1 MEPLWQDL
9 RYAARTL
16 LKRPLFTLLVVVT
29 LALGIGA
36 NTAIFSVVNAVVLKP
51 LPFKE
56 PDRLVSLGE
65 TNSGWS
71 TTLASSHAFMS
82 WQERSTVFER
92 MAATVWWDAN
102 LESGPEP
109 QHITLISATGD
120 YFSVMGVEPI
130 LGRNFRPEEMERG
143 GPKSVIISYPIWQ
156 RLGSSRDL
164 IGQPLRMGGDS
175 FTVVGVMPPVD
186 GAGLSIGWGDVWA
199 PSRMDF
205 QAVKTKPS
213 GWRGFRVMARIKP
226 GVAIPQARAE
236 MELIERQLAQE
247 LPNIYA
253 GYGVMLRPLHDFI
266 VGDVRQVLL
275 VLLGAVGFVL
285 LIACANVVNLLLA
298 RAASREKEIAIRLA
312 LGATRR
318 QLIRQL
324 LAESLL
330 LSLLGAAIGL
340 GLAWLG
346 LRSLIAFDPANI
358 PRIEQTAIDGR
369 VLGFTLALSVITSV
383 LFGLAPALGATK
395 VNLDRT
401 LKEGGRG
408 ASGARHR
415 QRDLLVIA
423 ETAFALLL
431 LIGSGLTLKSLWK
444 LTQVDAGMKTEQVL
458 TLDLTLP
465 SSRYREPQQRV
476 AFFRQLL
483 GRLEALPGVA
493 AAGANRY
500 FPLRDRQ
507 YSQHVFV
514 EERPVPEGQ
523 EPVVHYG
530 GITSGYFR
538 ALGIPLLKGRDFT
551 EQEMWETS
559 GVVIINES
567 LAERLF
573 PNENPLG
580 KRLKHGSQWQTIIGI
595 VGDVRQRRL
604 NEEAYPQLYVTYADF
619 KHTTMT
625 LALRTTTD
633 PAALIPAV
641 RREVQTLDPAL
652 PVFNV
657 MALDSF
663 IGRTIS
669 GWRLSALLLGLFA
682 SLALLLA
689 AVGIYGVLSYSTEQR
704 TREIGLRM
712 ALGAQRSDVLR
723 LIVGQGLK
731 VVAAGVVIGLVAALA
746 LSRVMKSLLFGVT
759 ATDPL
764 TFAGVALLLVVVAL
778 IACFIPAR
786 RAAKTDPMVT
796 LRQE

>member
-16 LKRPLFTLLVVVT
+16 IKRPLFTMLVVIT

-36 NTAIFSVVNAVVLKP
+36 NATIFSVVNAVVLNP

-56 PDRLVSLGE
+56 PDRIISLGE

-71 TTLASSHAFMS
+71 TTLASSHAFVS
-82 WQERSTVFER
+82 WQERSSAFER

-130 LGRNFRPEEMERG
+130 LGRNFLPEETARG
-143 GPKSVIISYPIWQ
+143 GPKSVIISYLIWQ
-156 RLGSSRDL
+156 RLGAGRDI
-164 IGQPLRMGGDS
+164 IGQPLRMGGDN
-175 FTVVGVMPPVD
+175 FTVVGVMPPAA
-186 GAGLSIGWGDVWA
+186 GASLSIGWGDVWV
-199 PSRMDF
+199 PSQMDF
-205 QAVKTKPS
+205 QSVKTKPS
-213 GWRGFRVMARIKP
+213 GWRGFRVMARLKS
-226 GVAIPQARAE
+226 GVGVPQARAE
-236 MELIERQLAQE
+236 LELIERQLAQE
-247 LPNIYA
+247 LPNIYG
-253 GYGVMLRPLHDFI
+253 GYAVMARPLHDFV

-275 VLLGAVGFVL
+275 ALLGAVGFVL
-285 LIACANVVNLLLA
+285 LIACANVINLLLT

-324 LAESLL
+324 LTESLV
-330 LSLLGAAIGL
+330 LSLLAAAAGL

-346 LRSLIAFDPANI
+346 VRSLMALDPGDI

-369 VLGFTLALSVITSV
+369 VLSFTLAISVVTSVI
-383 LFGLAPALGATK
+383 FGLAPALGATK
-395 VNLDRT
+395 VGLDQT
-401 LKEGGRG
+401 LREGARG
-408 ASGARHR
+408 AGGSQ
-415 QRDLLVIA
+415 QRERNLLIIA
-423 ETAFALLL
+423 ETALALLL
-431 LIGSGLTLKSLWK
+431 LIGAGLTLKSLWK
-444 LTQVDAGMKTEQVL
+444 LSRVDAGMKTEQAL
-458 TLDLTLP
+458 IFDLTLP
-465 SSRYREPQQRV
+465 SARYREPQQRV

-483 GRLEALPGVA
+483 QKIEALPGVE

-507 YSQHVFV
+507 YSQPVFI
-514 EERPVPEGQ
+514 EGRPAPEGQ
-523 EPVVHYG
+523 EPIVHYG

-538 ALGIPLLKGRDFT
+538 ALGIPLLRGRDFT

-573 PNENPLG
+573 PNDDPLG
-580 KRLKHGSQWQTIIGI
+580 KRLKHGSQWQTVIGV

-604 NEEAYPQLYVTYADF
+604 NEEASPQLYVTYADF

-625 LALRTTTD
+625 LAIRTAND
-633 PAALIPAV
+633 PAGLIPAV
-641 RREVQTLDPAL
+641 RREVQRLDPAL
-652 PVFNV
+652 PIFNV
-657 MALDSF
+657 MTLDGF
-663 IGRTIS
+663 VGRTMA
-669 GWRLSALLLGLFA
+669 GWRLSAWMFGLFA
-682 SLALLLA
+682 SLALSLA
-689 AVGIYGVLSYSTEQR
+689 AVGVYGVLSYSTEQR
-704 TREIGLRM
+704 AREIGLRM

-731 VVAAGVVIGLVAALA
+731 LVVIGVAIGLAAALA
-746 LSRVMKSLLFGVT
+746 LSRAMKSLLFGVT

-764 TFAGVALLLVVVAL
+764 TFAGVALLLTIVAL
-778 IACFIPAR
+778 VACFIPAR
-786 RAAKTDPMVT
+786 RAAMTDPMVS
-796 LRQE
+796 LRRE

>member
-9 RYAARTL
+9 RYASRTL
-16 LKRPLFTLLVVVT
+16 LKRPLFTLLVIAT

-36 NTAIFSVVNAVVLKP
+36 NTAIFSIVYAVVLKP

-56 PDRLVSLGE
+56 PDRIVSLGE

-71 TTLASSHAFMS
+71 TTLASSHAFVS
-82 WQERSTVFER
+82 WQERGTVFER
-92 MAATVWWDAN
+92 MAAAVWWDAN

-109 QHITLISATGD
+109 QHITLISVTGD
-120 YFSVMGVEPI
+120 YFSVVGVEPI
-130 LGRNFRPEEMERG
+130 LGRIFRPEEMARG
-143 GPKSVIISYPIWQ
+143 GPKSVIISYPVWQ
-156 RLGSSRDL
+156 RLGADRDVL
-164 IGQPLRMGGDS
+164 GRPLRMGGDS
-175 FTVVGVMPPVD
+175 FVVVGVMPPVD
-186 GAGLSIGWGDVWA
+186 GVGLSIGWGDVWV
-199 PSRMDF
+199 PSQMDF
-205 QAVKTKPS
+205 QTVKTKPS
-213 GWRGFRVMARIKP
+213 GWRGFRVMARLKP
-226 GVAIPQARAE
+226 DVTIPQARAE
-236 MELIERQLAQE
+236 MELIEGQLARE
-247 LPNIYA
+247 LPNIYS
-253 GYGVMLRPLHDFI
+253 GYTVMARPLHEFI
-266 VGDVRQVLL
+266 VGDVRPVLL

-285 LIACANVVNLLLA
+285 LIACANVINLLLA

-318 QLIRQL
+318 RLIRQL
-324 LAESLL
+324 LTESLL
-330 LSLLGAAIGL
+330 LSLLGAAAGL

-346 LRSLIAFDPANI
+346 VRSLITFDPGNI

-369 VLGFTLALSVITSV
+369 VLAFTLALSIVTSV

-395 VNLDRT
+395 VDLDRT

-408 ASGARHR
+408 AGGSG
-415 QRDLLVIA
+415 QRERNLLIIA

-431 LIGSGLTLKSLWK
+431 LIGSGLSLKSLWK
-444 LTQVDAGMKTEQVL
+444 LAQVDAGMKTEQVL

-476 AFFRQLL
+476 AFFHQLL
-483 GRLEALPGVA
+483 GRLEALPGVE

-507 YSQHVFV
+507 YSQPVFV
-514 EERPVPEGQ
+514 EERPVPGGQ

-538 ALGIPLLKGRDFT
+538 ALGIPLLRGRDFT

-567 LAERLF
+567 LAKRIF
-573 PNENPLG
+573 PNEDPLG
-580 KRLKHGSQWQTIIGI
+580 KRLKHAAQWQTVIGI

-604 NEEAYPQLYVTYADF
+604 NEEAYPQLYVPYADF

-625 LALRTTTD
+625 LAIRTKAN
-633 PAALIPAV
+633 PATLVPAV
-641 RREVQTLDPAL
+641 QREIQTLDPAL
-652 PVFNV
+652 PIFNV
-657 MALDSF
+657 MTLDGF
-663 IGRTIS
+663 IGRTIA
-669 GWRLSALLLGLFA
+669 GWRLSAWLLGLFA
-682 SLALLLA
+682 GLALSLA

-731 VVAAGVVIGLVAALA
+731 AVAVGIAIGLVAALA
-746 LSRVMKSLLFGVT
+746 LSRVMKSFLFGVT

-764 TFAGVALLLVVVAL
+764 TFASVALLLIVVAL
-778 IACFIPAR
+778 TASYLPAR
-786 RAAKTDPMVT
+786 RAAKADPMIA
-796 LRQE
+796 LGRE